1 MLSEVPITLWP
12 IAEKISHELE
22 IAGIFS
28 LGPNR
33 KTHYMQQMHNGA
45 TNHVPVIL
53 YNRESG
59 VVNKKQINWS
69 NNLRIGSRDIK
80 HEEWFTWNQSWACF
94 SSSGITTN
102 NFWRNNSLFSVTRMK
117 YNALHYI
124 KFMLMNDHISMSI
137 MLFSYM

>member
-1 MLSEVPITLWP
+1 MAYSWENIVNSKLQRYFL
-12 IAEKISHELE
+12 
-22 IAGIFS
+22 
-28 LGPNR
+28 LGHR
-33 KTHYMQQMHNGA
+33 KKPHTIYMQQMHNGA
-45 TNHVPVIL
+45 TNHVSILL
-53 YNRESG
+53 YNTERVELSTKSRLTG
-59 VVNKKQINWS
+59 VTIRRQETE
-69 NNLRIGSRDIK
+69 IK

-102 NFWRNNSLFSVTRMK
+102 NFWRNNSPFSVTRMK